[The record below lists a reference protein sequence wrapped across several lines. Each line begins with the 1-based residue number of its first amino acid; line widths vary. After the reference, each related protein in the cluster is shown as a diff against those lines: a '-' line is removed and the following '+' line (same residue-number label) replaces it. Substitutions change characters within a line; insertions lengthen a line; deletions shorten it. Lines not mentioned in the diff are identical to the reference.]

1 MKYLV
6 LDEVSMVSAELLSS
20 IADRLSLAKSGCP
33 TTKDKTFGGINII
46 FAGDMAQLKPVKGT
60 ALYSH
65 TMVSNLSC
73 FSFETVKS
81 QEHLF
86 GAFLWRSLT
95 HVVQL
100 IKNERAKTDPAFIE
114 LLGCVRMGAA
124 LTTGT
129 PGSTDI
135 DVLNGH
141 VLSKLLRDSPA
152 GFAKF
157 ADAPVV
163 FGECRL
169 CD

>member
-20 IADRLSLAKSGCP
+20 IADRLSLAKSGSP
-33 TTKDKTFGGINII
+33 AAKDKTFGGINII

-65 TMVSNLSC
+65 TVVSNLSS

-86 GAFLWRSLT
+86 EAFLWRSLT

-100 IKNERAKTDPAFIE
+100 IKNEHAKTDPAFIE

-135 DVLNGH
+135 NVLNGH

-163 FGECRL
+163 FGEC
-169 CD
+169 